1 MGSACVIHE
10 EGAPPRCEAVPNIE
24 SERGKVSG
32 PLLYDIIA
40 VLPSSWHRSL
50 AHQRQPI

>member
-10 EGAPPRCEAVPNIE
+10 EGASPGCEAVPNVE
-24 SERGKVSG
+24 SERKVSG
-32 PLLYDIIA
+32 SLLYDIVA
-40 VLPSSWHRSL
+40 ELPSSWHRSL